1 MKTIMKVMSF
11 RKAQSSQWSKLTQPG
26 LQEKQTKI
34 VSEDYRVIKIVSQR
48 KNNSYDLSE
57 CLKIFGQS
65 PSQKPFKDRKLSST
79 SGLKI
84 TCWYRR

>member
-1 MKTIMKVMSF
+1 MKTIMKVTSF
-11 RKAQSSQWSKLTQPG
+11 RKAQSRQCQWSKLTQPG

-48 KNNSYDLSE
+48 ENNSYDLSE

-79 SGLKI
+79 SG
-84 TCWYRR
+84 